1 MPLLEIA
8 NDDFQLTWTPLAAA
22 TPNPSMAVFT
32 KDLLTSVNENF
43 KPILK
48 NQLTWTISQCPAGIV
63 KASGAG
69 SIVATATACTCKESG
84 TKPLRKT
91 DQGLCNGS
99 YFFYVVI
106 PCQCQVQITDAG
118 QTDAKCE

>member
-1 MPLLEIA
+1 MSLLEIA
-8 NDDFQLTWTPLAAA
+8 NTDYQLTWTPLSSP
-22 TPNPSMAVFT
+22 TPNSAGAIITEYP
-32 KDLLTSVNENF
+32 VNGVDENS

-48 NQLTWTISQCPAGIV
+48 DKLTWTISGCPVDIV
-63 KASGAG
+63 TAQGAG
-69 SIVATATACTCKESG
+69 NILATAVSCTCKEDG

-91 DQGLCNGS
+91 DQGFCNGS

-118 QTDAKCE
+118 QTAVKGE